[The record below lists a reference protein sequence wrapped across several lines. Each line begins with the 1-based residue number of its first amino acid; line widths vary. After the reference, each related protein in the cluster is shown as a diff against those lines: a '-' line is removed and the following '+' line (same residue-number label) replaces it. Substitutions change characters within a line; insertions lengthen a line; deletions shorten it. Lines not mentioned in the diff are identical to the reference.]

1 MPIDRAN
8 ADLLSRPPGRCAS
21 GSTSSGRS
29 SARCCSNALQLAVQA
44 PTASNGQTWRWM
56 VVTDPDL
63 RLQVADHYRAAGLPY
78 LSESLAAAEGGG
90 DATQQRV
97 YDSAMYLAENMEK
110 GTCPGHPLHR
120 RGPCRPGPDGTIVA
134 LGSIV
139 QAAWSFQ
146 LALRARGLGST
157 WTTLHLR
164 HAAEV
169 GELLGIPD
177 GVTQV
182 SLIPVALHQ
191 GAPDLQAGQARAG
204 QRDHPLGS
212 LGLLG
217 RGDHDLGGLVGGKIG
232 VEHRDQP
239 EGDEPAE
246 ELHHH
251 VAGH

>member
-1 MPIDRAN
+1 MSIDRAN
-8 ADLLSRPPGRCAS
+8 ADLLLSTTRSVRKRLDFERPVEREVVLEC
-21 GSTSSGRS
+21 
-29 SARCCSNALQLAVQA
+29 LQLAVQA
-44 PTASNGQTWRWM
+44 PTASNRQTWRWM
-56 VVTDPDL
+56 VITDPGL
-63 RLQVADHYRAAGLPY
+63 RLKIADYYRSAGLPY

-110 GTCPGHPLHR
+110 APALVI
-120 RGPCRPGPDGTIVA
+120 PCIAEDFADQDQTGTIVA

-169 GELLGIPD
+169 AELLGIPE

-182 SLIPVALHQ
+182 SLIPVAYTKGTDFKPAKRPPVSEITHW
-191 GAPDLQAGQARAG
+191 
-204 QRDHPLGS
+204 DHWGS
-212 LGLLG
+212 
-217 RGDHDLGGLVGGKIG
+217 
-232 VEHRDQP
+232 
-239 EGDEPAE
+239 
-246 ELHHH
+246 
-251 VAGH
+251 